1 VMTMPPMM
9 SFPATSKL
17 RGRLFAGDSSLILS
31 CHLISKREINFN
43 TWKANA
49 RRYP

>member
-9 SFPATSKL
+9 LFPATSK

-31 CHLISKREINFN
+31 CHLISKRQINFN
-43 TWKANA
+43 TLKANA
-49 RRYP
+49 RRCYC